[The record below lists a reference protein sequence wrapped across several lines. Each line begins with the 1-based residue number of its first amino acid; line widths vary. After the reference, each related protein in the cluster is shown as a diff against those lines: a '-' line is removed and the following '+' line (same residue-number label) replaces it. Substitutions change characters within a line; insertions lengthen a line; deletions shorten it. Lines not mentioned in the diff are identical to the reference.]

1 MVFKRKELNGGE
13 IDSAINLN
21 GRIAGKKAEPLSNKD
36 IRNREFI
43 SLIRKLKPHLTSS
56 VKTLMEINES
66 KDASDQNKLKAS
78 ALIIQLYKDLIKD
91 VYSTDYD
98 EQEGEEIQPA
108 NKATIFSLTM
118 VKNNEEV
125 AQS

>member
-1 MVFKRKELNGGE
+1 MVFKRKSLNDGE
-13 IDSAINLN
+13 VDENINLN

-43 SLIRKLKPHLTSS
+43 SLIRKLKPHLVPS
-56 VKTLMEINES
+56 VKIVMSVLES
-66 KDASDQNKLKAS
+66 EKSTDQNKLKAG
-78 ALIIQLYKDLIKD
+78 ALIIQLYKDLVKD

-118 VKNNEEV
+118 VKNDKEV